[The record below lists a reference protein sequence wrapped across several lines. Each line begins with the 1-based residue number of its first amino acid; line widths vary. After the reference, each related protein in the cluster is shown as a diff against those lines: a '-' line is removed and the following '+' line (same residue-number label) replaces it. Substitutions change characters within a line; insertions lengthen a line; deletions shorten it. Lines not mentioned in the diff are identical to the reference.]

1 MKIINRLLVAILS
14 CLPKSFV
21 WIFSKRYIAGD
32 KLEDVI
38 HVTKCFNDQGIKVTI
53 DLLGECVTS
62 KERIEYYKSEY
73 IRLIESSATNGFDNS
88 FSVKP
93 TMFGLLLDEEMCY
106 GHVRELVA
114 RAASYD
120 RFVRIDMEDVQC
132 TDKEILL
139 YRRLLKEFPDHVGI
153 VFQSYLKRTL
163 DDLKEMAAFEE
174 GRGKIN
180 IRICKGI
187 YDEPADMAYKKGKE
201 INENY
206 LASLESMFQNKFYAA
221 IATHDKALIEG
232 AYRLIDKYQIGK
244 TACEFQMLYG
254 VTPELRKSVMD
265 KGYTMRVYI
274 PYGMDWFNYCLRRL
288 KENPRMVSHII
299 KALFIKQ

>member
-1 MKIINRLLVAILS
+1 MTVLRW
-14 CLPKSFV
+14 LPKSFV

-32 KLEDVI
+32 KLEDVL
-38 HVTKCFNDQGIKVTI
+38 HVTKNFNDRGIKVTI
-53 DLLGECVTS
+53 DLLGECVAS
-62 KERIEYYKSEY
+62 KERIEYYKNEY
-73 IRLIESSATNGFDNS
+73 IRLINSSATNGFDNS

-93 TMFGLLLDEEMCY
+93 TMFGLLLDEELCY
-106 GHVRELVA
+106 VHVRELVA
-114 RAASYD
+114 KAASYN

-139 YRRLLKEFPDHVGI
+139 YKRLLKEFPDHVGI

-163 DDLKEMAAFEE
+163 NDLEELVSFEE

-187 YDEPADMAYKKGKE
+187 YDEPEDMAYKKKKE
-201 INENY
+201 INDNY
-206 LASLESMFQNKFYAA
+206 LAALESMFQNKFYAA
-221 IATHDKALIEG
+221 IATHDKTLIEG
-232 AYRLIDKYQIGK
+232 AYRLIDKYQIEK
-244 TACEFQMLYG
+244 KSCEFQMLYG
-254 VTPELRKSVMD
+254 VTPELRKSVID

-274 PYGMDWFNYCLRRL
+274 PYGEDWLNYCLRRL
-288 KENPRMVSHII
+288 RENPRMVSHII

>member
-1 MKIINRLLVAILS
+1 MAVLRF
-14 CLPKSFV
+14 LPKSFV

-38 HVTKCFNDQGIKVTI
+38 HVTKNFNDQGMKVTI
-53 DLLGECVTS
+53 DLLGECVTTR
-62 KERIEYYKSEY
+62 ERIEYYKNEY
-73 IRLIESSATNGFDNS
+73 IRLIDSSVTNGFNNT

-93 TMFGLLLDEEMCY
+93 TMFGLLLDEEICY
-106 GHVRELVA
+106 RHVRELVA
-114 RAASYD
+114 KAASYD

-132 TDKEILL
+132 TDKEIVL
-139 YRRLLKEFPDHVGI
+139 YKRLLKEFPDHVGI

-163 DDLKEMAAFEE
+163 NDLEELAAFEE

-187 YDEPADMAYKKGKE
+187 YDEPADMAYKKRKE
-201 INENY
+201 INDNY
-206 LASLESMFQNKFYAA
+206 LAALESIFQNKFYAA
-221 IATHDKALIEG
+221 IATHDKTLIEG
-232 AYRLIDKYQIGK
+232 AYELIDKYQIGK
-244 TACEFQMLYG
+244 KNCEFQMLYG

-274 PYGMDWFNYCLRRL
+274 PYGEDWFNYCLRRL
-288 KENPRMVSHII
+288 KENPQMVSYII
-299 KALFIKQ
+299 KALFIRQ